1 MSEKDTIEKVIAAE
15 GKHVSTTSGFSMW
28 PLFSDRRD
36 TIIVIPTDGRLQKY
50 DVPLYRRGDSYV
62 LHRIIKVLPDS
73 YIIRGDNCLAKEYG
87 IRDEDVLGVL
97 RAFYRKDKYYE
108 VSNFWYRVYSV
119 IIVALHPVCVR
130 AKFRVKGIIS
140 AVLRRLRKK

>member
-36 TIIVIPTDGRLQKY
+36 TIIVLPTDGRLQKY

-97 RAFYRKDKYYE
+97 RAFYRKDKYCE
-108 VSNFWYRVYSV
+108 VTNFWYRLYSV
-119 IIVALHPVCVR
+119 VIVALHPFVK
-130 AKFRVKGIIS
+130 AKFFTKG
-140 AVLRRLRKK
+140 VLAGIKRRLIRK